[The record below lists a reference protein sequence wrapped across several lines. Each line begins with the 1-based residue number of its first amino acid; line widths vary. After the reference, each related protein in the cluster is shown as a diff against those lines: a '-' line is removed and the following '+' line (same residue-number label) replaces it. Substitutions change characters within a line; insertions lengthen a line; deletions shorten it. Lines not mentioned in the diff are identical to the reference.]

1 MREREGW
8 DEVEKA
14 QRDGSLYN
22 ADKETLHRYLK
33 AVTDSPPSTNPAFHA
48 ALDQTAQTIR
58 HLIAQQ
64 ANHQIQIGTSL
75 RWAKIA
81 AFAAILGVILMIIQL
96 IVAMINS

>member
-14 QRDGSLYN
+14 LRDGRLYT
-22 ADKETLHRYLK
+22 ADQKTLHRYLK
-33 AVTDSPPSTNPAFHA
+33 AVTDPPPSTNPAFHA
-48 ALDQTAQTIR
+48 VLDQAAQTIR

-64 ANHQIQIGTSL
+64 ASQIQIGTSL

-81 AFAAILGVILMIIQL
+81 AFAAILGVILIIIQL